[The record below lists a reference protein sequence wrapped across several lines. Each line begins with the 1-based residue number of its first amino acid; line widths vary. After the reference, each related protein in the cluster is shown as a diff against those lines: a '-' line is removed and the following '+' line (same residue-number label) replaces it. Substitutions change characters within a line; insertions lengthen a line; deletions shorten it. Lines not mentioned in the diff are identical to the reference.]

1 MRGMLEK
8 LKNGM
13 FDAVFPV
20 ACAECGTEGKY
31 ICEKCEIFLGEAS
44 FICPICLG
52 ASFTGER
59 HAACQHRHGLN
70 GLASI
75 WEYEGAAQRL
85 LHCIKYNGV
94 VHAIEETIE
103 RACLSMASDQ
113 KRFGAFLSFLFSPDT
128 LVTYVPMH
136 RRKEKRRGFNQTKLL
151 AQVLA
156 KQVCLAGRQA
166 KSTAVCLLEK
176 IKETKPQIDLDR
188 EERLQN
194 MKGAFVP
201 LLGISRRETISGGTL
216 SVPLTPLSV
225 VLVDDV
231 WTTGT
236 TMKECCKI
244 LKKAGI
250 QEVWGFTLAR
260 TV

>member
-20 ACAECGTEGKY
+20 ACVECGTEGRY

-52 ASFTGER
+52 ASFAGER
-59 HAACQHRHGLN
+59 HAACSHRNGLD

-75 WEYEGAAQRL
+75 WEYEGAVQRL
-85 LHCIKYNGV
+85 LHLIKYNGV
-94 VHAIEETIE
+94 AHAIEETIE
-103 RACLSMASDQ
+103 RACGSMALDQ

-136 RRKEKRRGFNQTKLL
+136 RRKEKRRGFNQTELF
-151 AQVLA
+151 ANVLA
-156 KQVCLAGRQA
+156 KQT
-166 KSTAVCLLEK
+166 KSIAACLLEK
-176 IKETKPQIDLDR
+176 IKETKPQIDLNK
-188 EERLQN
+188 EERLYN
-194 MKGAFVP
+194 VKNSFRYV
-201 LLGISRRETISGGTL
+201 GT
-216 SVPLTPLSV
+216 SVPQKA
-225 VLVDDV
+225 VLVDDI
-231 WTTGT
+231 WTTGA
-236 TMKECCKI
+236 TMKECCKV

-260 TV
+260 TP